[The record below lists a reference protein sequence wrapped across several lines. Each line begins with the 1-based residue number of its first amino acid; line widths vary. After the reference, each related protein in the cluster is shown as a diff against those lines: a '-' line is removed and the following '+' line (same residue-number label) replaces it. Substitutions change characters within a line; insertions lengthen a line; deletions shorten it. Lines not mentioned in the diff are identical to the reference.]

1 MGSSGAGKS
10 TLIRILTGEL
20 TDYDGDIY
28 LDSHNYQEISLESL
42 QNIFALIPQKAH
54 LFKDTLRTNL
64 TLGRSVDKN
73 FFKEVLTFAHVDK
86 FIGKD
91 LDTTFQDDLS
101 GGQAAR
107 IAIARELLGNKPIV
121 IMDEAVSNLD
131 KLTAID
137 IERKLL
143 QTNELTVI
151 MITHHLYDENRALF
165 DQIIK
170 L

>member
-1 MGSSGAGKS
+1 MDK
-10 TLIRILTGEL
+10 
-20 TDYDGDIY
+20 DV
-28 LDSHNYQEISLESL
+28 
-42 QNIFALIPQKAH
+42 
-54 LFKDTLRTNL
+54 FK
-64 TLGRSVDKN
+64 K
-73 FFKEVLTFAHVDK
+73 VLTFAHVDK
-86 FIGKD
+86 FIDKS

-121 IMDEAVSNLD
+121 ITDEAVSNLD
-131 KLTAID
+131 KATAID

-143 QTNELTVI
+143 QANELTVI

>member
-1 MGSSGAGKS
+1 M
-10 TLIRILTGEL
+10 
-20 TDYDGDIY
+20 
-28 LDSHNYQEISLESL
+28 
-42 QNIFALIPQKAH
+42 
-54 LFKDTLRTNL
+54 
-64 TLGRSVDKN
+64 DKN

>member
-1 MGSSGAGKS
+1 M
-10 TLIRILTGEL
+10 
-20 TDYDGDIY
+20 D
-28 LDSHNYQEISLESL
+28 
-42 QNIFALIPQKAH
+42 
-54 LFKDTLRTNL
+54 KD
-64 TLGRSVDKN
+64 V
-73 FFKEVLTFAHVDK
+73 FKEVLTFAHVDK
-86 FIGKD
+86 FIDKG

-131 KLTAID
+131 KTTAID

-143 QTNELTVI
+143 QKNELTVI